1 MGGDAQIEADGVTL
15 AGRIASWRWATAKPT
30 TTLNTNPAPHPQPP
44 HPTAAAE
51 RHRHRLLQHYAHYT
65 YYAAAT
71 VLIDIEASRSHF
83 EALINNMN
91 NPQPSAPSL
100 GSLNGAAPSE
110 GGGDLMGG
118 TKPV

>member
-1 MGGDAQIEADGVTL
+1 MSKEHGDVHRFEKVSNIIKQFKLSCSKTQAQFATL
-15 AGRIASWRWATAKPT
+15 QVR
-30 TTLNTNPAPHPQPP
+30 N
-44 HPTAAAE
+44 
-51 RHRHRLLQHYAHYT
+51 AHYSALIEGFTSTT
-65 YYAAAT
+65 YAMVIVSDKDIQPAT
-71 VLIDIEASRSHF
+71 VLINIEASRSHF